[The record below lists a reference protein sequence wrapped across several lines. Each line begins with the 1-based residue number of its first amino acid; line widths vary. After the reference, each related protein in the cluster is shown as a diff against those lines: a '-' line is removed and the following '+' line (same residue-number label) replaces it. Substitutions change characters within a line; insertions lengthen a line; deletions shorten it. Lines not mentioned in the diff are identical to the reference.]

1 MFNHIKLMGRP
12 GSDGNGGVEREEG
25 MQDLIYL
32 FFSAISFHIIKS
44 VTCKHGGGTLNS
56 FAKGT
61 KY

>member
-32 FFSAISFHIIKS
+32 FFQQSLFISSKVLH
-44 VTCKHGGGTLNS
+44 VNMEGVH
-56 FAKGT
+56 
-61 KY
+61 

>member
-1 MFNHIKLMGRP
+1 MGRP

-25 MQDLIYL
+25 MQDLIYF